1 MQNSII
7 NELAEIFKRFPG
19 IGPRQ
24 AKRFVY
30 FLLQQD
36 TTLHHRLTKLIAE
49 LPRLVSVCPDCRRF
63 FQDGHEADD
72 SRSCPICLDQHRRNG
87 QLLVIEKDADLEAIE
102 KAGTYLGQYFVL
114 GGLVPILEK
123 EPEKKIRI
131 ASLIKQI
138 EKLASANQLS
148 EVILAFAVTT
158 EADHTIEYL
167 KERLTGL
174 VEKYH
179 FQFTL
184 LGRGLS
190 GGLEIEYSDPD
201 TLKNALSNRH

>member
-1 MQNSII
+1 MNVI

-36 TTLHHRLTKLIAE
+36 TALHHRLTKLIAE

-63 FQDGHEADD
+63 YQDGQEADNNLP
-72 SRSCPICLDQHRRNG
+72 CPICRDQHRRNG
-87 QLLVIEKDADLEAIE
+87 QLLIVEKDADLEAIE

-123 EPEKKIRI
+123 EPERKIRI
-131 ASLIKQI
+131 TSLIKQI
-138 EKLASANQLS
+138 EKLGNANQLT
-148 EVILAFAVTT
+148 EIILAFAVTT

-167 KERLTGL
+167 KDRLASL

-179 FQFTL
+179 FKFTL